1 MGQYHNGSFR
11 IEAIETH
18 THTHNVKEIM
28 AQILPELMKILNTIF
43 KNSINSEKVK
53 TQETCFN

>member
-28 AQILPELMKILNTIF
+28 AQNILNLMKALKLEHFYPRKSMTT
-43 KNSINSEKVK
+43 K
-53 TQETCFN
+53 QEEH